1 MLEPEL
7 AANEAQR
14 IQALKTLALLDTD
27 AEDEYD
33 RITNIAKYA
42 FRVPICLVSLVD
54 DDRQWFKSCHGLSV
68 LQTPRSISFCGHA
81 IHHKKVFI
89 VPNAPRDPK
98 FADNPLVTGDPH
110 IRFYAGYPL
119 SAPGGELIGTLC
131 IISDEARTLEAEE
144 VKVLEDLGA
153 LVEEEFVRR
162 SLNLGVPKTQN

>member
-1 MLEPEL
+1 MKKKFILTLIYIIFFINFNLLSKENDKILKIGLLVPLSGSYSEL
-7 AANEAQR
+7 GNSLLYSLQ
-14 IQALKTLALLDTD
+14 LALEEIND
-27 AEDEYD
+27 
-33 RITNIAKYA
+33 
-42 FRVPICLVSLVD
+42 
-54 DDRQWFKSCHGLSV
+54 
-68 LQTPRSISFCGHA
+68 
-81 IHHKKVFI
+81 KKVFI